1 MSTDYLTGLKDSTIE
16 LIENCEDE
24 DLLDLVRKLLM
35 ESGVEPQA
43 STDSK
48 V

>member
-1 MSTDYLTGLKDSTIE
+1 MSNDYLTILKESIID
-16 LIENCEDE
+16 LIRNCEDE
-24 DLLDLVRKLLM
+24 DLLDLVRKLLV